1 MQYIFVLKNYEKKNW
16 KKLENVGKIEGKK
29 KYVNKFKTIIVFES
43 K

>member
-29 KYVNKFKTIIVFES
+29 NMLINLKR
-43 K
+43 